1 MKLHVAV
8 GSKMTREAWQVVS
21 YKLLDL
27 VGASMKPH
35 ARVHVQDF
43 IKLAGRAWS
52 DLEQR
57 AAGEN
62 PNAVPPGAPIDES
75 EA

>member
-8 GSKMTREAWQVVS
+8 GSKMTREAWETVS

-27 VGASMKPH
+27 VGGDLKPH
-35 ARVHVQDF
+35 TRVHVQDF
-43 IKLAGRAWS
+43 IKLAGRAWP

-57 AAGEN
+57 AVDEN
-62 PNAVPPGAPIDES
+62 PGATPPPAPVDR
-75 EA
+75 

>member
-1 MKLHVAV
+1 MKLRVAV
-8 GSKMTREAWQVVS
+8 GSKMTREAWQTVS

-27 VGASMKPH
+27 LGSNLDPNG
-35 ARVHVQDF
+35 RVHVQDF

-57 AAGEN
+57 AVDEDPSAT
-62 PNAVPPGAPIDES
+62 APPAPIE
-75 EA
+75 

>member
-8 GSKMTREAWQVVS
+8 GSKMTREAWQTVS

-27 VGASMKPH
+27 LGSSMGPH
-35 ARVHVQDF
+35 SRVHVQDF
-43 IKLAGRAWS
+43 IKLAGRAWP

-57 AAGEN
+57 AADEN
-62 PNAVPPGAPIDES
+62 AGALPPDAPVDES
-75 EA
+75 GV

>member
-1 MKLHVAV
+1 
-8 GSKMTREAWQVVS
+8 MTREAWQTVS

-27 VGASMKPH
+27 TGTYLAPH

-43 IKLAGRAWS
+43 IKLAGRAWP

-57 AAGEN
+57 AADEN
-62 PNAVPPGAPIDES
+62 PGAAAPPAPIDES
-75 EA
+75 GV